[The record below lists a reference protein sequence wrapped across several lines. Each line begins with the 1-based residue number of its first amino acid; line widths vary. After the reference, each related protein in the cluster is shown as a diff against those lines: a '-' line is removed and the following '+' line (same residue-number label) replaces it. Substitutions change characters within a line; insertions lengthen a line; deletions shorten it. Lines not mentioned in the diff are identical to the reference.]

1 MKKRH
6 PRGLYLLF
14 ATELWERFS
23 YYSMRTLLVLYLTLG
38 LGQSKEEALSILA
51 IYSGLVY
58 LTPLIGGFLADRY
71 LGQANAIVTGGI
83 LMFLGHVLMSFPTL
97 FFWAT
102 AFLIAGNGFFKP
114 SISILVGRLYPPD
127 DPRRDSAFSIFYMGI
142 NLGAFLA
149 PIVSG
154 YLGEVFGWHYGFAAA
169 AIGMLMGL
177 IIFLGFH
184 RRYLAH
190 FPLAPL
196 KIVLFIA
203 LAFVVIAAVKLLLL
217 LWDWQPLL
225 CGLLLLLGL
234 GWLLYRHV
242 TLPTL
247 TSTEKN
253 RFKTLLGFAPFVIIF
268 WLAFEQMGGILI
280 LFIRERVDHHWFG
293 LEIPTTA
300 FLATNPLV
308 IIIFAPILAWLWQKK
323 PFCWLS
329 PLAKAALGLL
339 WLALGFVMIFLARLF
354 AENGLVSP
362 WWVFLAYFLIT
373 IGELCLSPTSLALV
387 AQLAPQRFASLS
399 MGGFFLL
406 TAMGSFAANQMAA
419 FFVKRELLL
428 YGVLATLAFLAGLL
442 LFGLSRKLYG
452 FSQGDKRKEE
462 VPLIPL

>member
-97 FFWAT
+97 CFWAT

-114 SISILVGRLYPPD
+114 SISILVGRLYADD
-127 DPRRDSAFSIFYMGI
+127 DPRRDSAFAIFYMGI

-169 AIGMLMGL
+169 AIGMLTGL

-184 RRYLAH
+184 GRYLTH

-196 KIVLFIA
+196 KIGLFVA

-225 CGLLLLLGL
+225 CGLLLLLVL
-234 GWLLYRHV
+234 GWLLYRHAV
-242 TLPTL
+242 LPTL
-247 TSTEKN
+247 TAAEKN

-308 IIIFAPILAWLWQKK
+308 IIVFAPILAWLWQKK
-323 PFCWLS
+323 PFCRLS

-406 TAMGSFAANQMAA
+406 TAIGSFAANQMAA
-419 FFVKRELLL
+419 LFVERELLL
-428 YGVLATLAFLAGLL
+428 YGTLATLAFLAGLL

-462 VPLIPL
+462 LPLIPL